1 MKNFSLLL
9 TTLIIAVGACAQN
22 DRFYYPDAFY
32 FVKEVKVEGLK
43 ERPYH
48 FELSVKENPSDTFS
62 KPRIYVVQVRKGK
75 EDIIGRS
82 LVYATVTPGKD
93 KDWKTYS
100 IDGIIENDATRI
112 WLYMAVNG
120 NGEFYF
126 DNLQCS
132 IADVNG
138 TLQEKDL
145 SNYSFEEKKLLAG
158 YYVSDKPGKNLSIQ
172 ASPVANEGK
181 HSLLVATSAQK
192 PGSSRI
198 IAKN

>member
-1 MKNFSLLL
+1 MKNLYFLL
-9 TTLIIAVGACAQN
+9 IALVITATVSAQS

-32 FVKEVKVEGLK
+32 IVKEVKVEGLK

-48 FELSVKENPSDTFS
+48 FELSVKENPADTLS
-62 KPRIYVVQVRKGK
+62 KPRIYAIQVRKGK
-75 EDIIGRS
+75 EDLIGKTM
-82 LVYATVTPGKD
+82 VYASSASN

-100 IDGIIENDATRI
+100 IDGIIDNEATRI
-112 WLYMAVNG
+112 WLYIAVNG

-145 SNYSFEEKKLLAG
+145 SNPSFEEKRLLNG
-158 YYVSDKPGKNLSIQ
+158 YYVSDKPGKNLQIQ
-172 ASPVANEGK
+172 SSPIALDGK
-181 HSLLVATSAQK
+181 QSLLVTTAAQK
-192 PGSSRI
+192 PGSTRI
-198 IAKN
+198 LAKN